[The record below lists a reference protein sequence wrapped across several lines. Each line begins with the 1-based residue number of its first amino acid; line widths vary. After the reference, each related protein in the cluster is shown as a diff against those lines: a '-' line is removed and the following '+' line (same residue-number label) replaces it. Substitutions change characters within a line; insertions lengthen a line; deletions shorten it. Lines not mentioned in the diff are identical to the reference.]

1 MVYNENKKSKHLTL
15 WFFICLVC
23 YFPWYEFCLQSSK
36 CTEVV
41 LHHKSLVWLWTSP
54 VSQEMRHSTARWF
67 LCSSADAT
75 PRTIVTNTALMKTL
89 AIFREQLSHWTLLAL
104 KEKLSSIPPPAA
116 PSVQARVVEVR
127 QAMGPEESTG
137 YAFCGFEFTLV
148 VLIRLFKKLI
158 LRNTYSIHYS
168 VQRCLFCCY
177 IRIRPQWISNLDR
190 CHYCSRQMKYACT
203 AVYSVRRYLEGLPNQ
218 ISQFITRVSSAPY
231 SV

>member
-1 MVYNENKKSKHLTL
+1 MYRS
-15 WFFICLVC
+15 C
-23 YFPWYEFCLQSSK
+23 
-36 CTEVV
+36 
-41 LHHKSLVWLWTSP
+41 
-54 VSQEMRHSTARWF
+54 
-67 LCSSADAT
+67 
-75 PRTIVTNTALMKTL
+75 
-89 AIFREQLSHWTLLAL
+89 
-104 KEKLSSIPPPAA
+104 AA
-116 PSVQARVVEVR
+116 PQELGMTLDKPCITRNETLDGTVIHVQFCGCNSTDNCNKYSIDANTGNISGTAVTLDVTGIQGEAVVDSSSSSTVSSGEGSGGQTSDGSRV
-127 QAMGPEESTG
+127 ESTG

-148 VLIRLFKKLI
+148 VLIRLFEKLM